1 MTFYSIQFILFF
13 IVFSIILS
21 VTKSVEQQRYVYL
34 AANIAFYAYW
44 DYRFLFLLFAVILIC
59 YVSTYLYS
67 RNGNKVLIYFA
78 VFICLITLGVF
89 KYFNFFTSSFTRM
102 FGVKDYVSLNIIL
115 PLGISFY
122 LFQMMSYLFD
132 VLYGRIEME
141 RDFVKVAAYISFFP
155 QITSGPIVKAK
166 DFLPQL
172 NTLHKIKKENVYEG
186 LQLFLI
192 GLTKKIV
199 FADRIGSAVDAVYAA
214 PAAYN
219 GISVLFAVIGYSLQ
233 IYCDFSG
240 YSNMAIGIA
249 KIWDFDLGDNFNAPY
264 IAKNPSDFWR
274 RWHISLSTW
283 FRDYVYIP
291 LGGNRKGKLR
301 TYFNLFITMVLS
313 GLWHGANI
321 TFIVWG
327 AVHGLGS
334 AFHKAYKDAIFDKK
348 VKSGEPT
355 TISKIIS
362 ILCTFVF
369 VSAAWVLFRAD
380 SLRDAADIYR
390 SLFNTTGAMYIN
402 IYVAIYIIFFIAI
415 HFYEIKKN
423 NGRVLSINLDL
434 DKFKSKLIIA
444 FWVWAIVLFM
454 YCGNSAFIYA
464 QF

>member
-1 MTFYSIQFILFF
+1 
-13 IVFSIILS
+13 
-21 VTKSVEQQRYVYL
+21 
-34 AANIAFYAYW
+34 
-44 DYRFLFLLFAVILIC
+44 
-59 YVSTYLYS
+59 
-67 RNGNKVLIYFA
+67 
-78 VFICLITLGVF
+78 
-89 KYFNFFTSSFTRM
+89 M